1 MVKSNY
7 DWTSWKDQQLTVNQR
22 LNVWWQKQKKVH
34 WIDWNI
40 FVYELKE
47 RKRLHCSHTV
57 NILVRRLFICLMFM
71 LCFIFFSTLLSFCG
85 QIGCVPGIWWHHWR
99 LLGRSF
105 SFCCVCLN
113 MIDCIKM
120 VALKKNNPQPSRLL
134 LAKCELCSFFFHS
147 CCTESKLHNPI
158 PCYKLSLFLSLS
170 VALLP
175 LHMFDLWNPTSFHH
189 MAHLWLPHS
198 LYRPFVLTLSS

>member
-7 DWTSWKDQQLTVNQR
+7 DWTSWKDLQLTVNQR

-71 LCFIFFSTLLSFCG
+71 LCFIFFYSFVLLWSNWVCSWDLVASLKVTWQELQFLLCLFKHDRLHKN
-85 QIGCVPGIWWHHWR
+85 GC
-99 LLGRSF
+99 F
-105 SFCCVCLN
+105 
-113 MIDCIKM
+113 
-120 VALKKNNPQPSRLL
+120 KKNNPQPLRLL

-147 CCTESKLHNPI
+147 CCTESKLHNPAV
-158 PCYKLSLFLSLS
+158 LSLQAVHRQPGHAYIHFTT
-170 VALLP
+170 
-175 LHMFDLWNPTSFHH
+175 F
-189 MAHLWLPHS
+189 
-198 LYRPFVLTLSS
+198 